1 MDEVSIGCCCKK
13 LYENLHSLQKRRT
26 FATALKKSISCFE
39 TNSIEIIKIATML

>member
-26 FATALKKSISCFE
+26 FAAAFKSISCFE